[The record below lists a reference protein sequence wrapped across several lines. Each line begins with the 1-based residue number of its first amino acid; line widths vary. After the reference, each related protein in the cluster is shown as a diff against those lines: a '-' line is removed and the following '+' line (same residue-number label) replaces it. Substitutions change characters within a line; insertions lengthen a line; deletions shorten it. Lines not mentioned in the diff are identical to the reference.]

1 MAEKS
6 QNDHSKLLAVL
17 LFVGAGALILM
28 SMGTE
33 QARKGSVAPA
43 SVKTEKFEKSV
54 NKHLMYTNEKMDLQ
68 RRRMEIENARLATD
82 FNATKSQ
89 ATYQPQTS
97 GVDLSTDSRAA
108 EVANEIGRGVRNEDE
123 ALSPHDVIQ
132 KELFN
137 ADQNAEYTQ
146 AYKVEYARQFVENAR
161 RGGYKVILDDQY
173 RVKQVIPIRN
183 PSEAGSSNIQLFGN
197 SGDLVQ

>member
-6 QNDHSKLLAVL
+6 QNDHSKLFAVL
-17 LFVGAGALILM
+17 LFVGAGTLILM
-28 SMGTE
+28 SMGPE
-33 QARKGSVAPA
+33 QTRKGSVAPA
-43 SVKTEKFEKSV
+43 AVKTEKFEKSV

-68 RRRMEIENARLATD
+68 RRRMEIENARLAAD
-82 FNATKSQ
+82 FNSTKSQ

-108 EVANEIGRGVRNEDE
+108 EVANELGRGVRREEE

-137 ADQNAEYTQ
+137 SEQNAEYTQ
-146 AYKVEYARQFVENAR
+146 AYKEEYARQFVENAR

-183 PSEAGSSNIQLFGN
+183 PSDASGSNIQLFGT
-197 SGDLVQ
+197 GGELIQ